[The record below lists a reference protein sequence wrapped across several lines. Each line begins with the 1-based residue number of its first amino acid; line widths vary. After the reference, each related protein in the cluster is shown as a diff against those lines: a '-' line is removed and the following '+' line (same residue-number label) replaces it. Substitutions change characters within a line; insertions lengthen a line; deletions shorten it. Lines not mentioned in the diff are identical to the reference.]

1 LHARRWLTALIILPL
16 LLLVLFKGG
25 HVLFVLLLL
34 VVNGL
39 AQWEFLGM
47 FQPDAD
53 AFRRL
58 KAIILGSVLLLS
70 FCTAQRVTTLCNPS
84 GPLFVLVGILFVL
97 LLFYLIAYSHIPD
110 LSRDLMVNVLAL
122 LYIPLLLGHFVWLRY
137 LSDGQW
143 WVFWLLMV
151 IMAGDTGAFYAGRT
165 WGKTKLYPEV
175 SPGKTWAGVAG
186 GMAAALIV
194 GAAVGRWALPSMS
207 LMGLAMLALLLA
219 VVGLLGDLFE
229 SMLKRQAQVKDAS
242 EILPGHGGMLDR
254 LDSLLFAAP
263 LVVYSLDLRWWFI
276 VPGLRVA
283 QDRATCR
290 SAYDSFSATRDLCE
304 AISLSY

>member
-1 LHARRWLTALIILPL
+1 MHARRWLTALIILPL
-16 LLLVLFKGG
+16 LMVVLFRGG
-25 HVLFVLLLL
+25 HILFVLVLL

-39 AQWEFLGM
+39 AEWEFLGM
-47 FQPDAD
+47 FHPEAD

-84 GPLFVLVGILFVL
+84 GPLFVLVGVLFL
-97 LLFYLIAYSHIPD
+97 LFLFYLIAYSHIAD
-110 LSRDLMVNVLAL
+110 LTRDLMVNVLAL

-143 WVFWLLMV
+143 WVFWLLAV

-175 SPGKTWAGVAG
+175 SPGKTWAGVVG
-186 GMAAALIV
+186 GTAAAMIAGLV
-194 GAAVGRWALPSMS
+194 LGRWALPAIS
-207 LMGLAMLALLLA
+207 LKGLGGLALLLA

-229 SMLKRQAQVKDAS
+229 SMLKRQVQVKDTS
-242 EILPGHGGMLDR
+242 TLLPGHGGMLDR

-263 LVVYSLDLRWWFI
+263 VVVY
-276 VPGLRVA
+276 
-283 QDRATCR
+283 CR
-290 SAYDSFSATRDLCE
+290 LFL
-304 AISLSY
+304 IG

>member
-1 LHARRWLTALIILPL
+1 MHARRWLTALIILPL
-16 LLLVLFKGG
+16 LLLVLLKGG

-34 VVNGL
+34 LVNGL

-47 FQPDAD
+47 FAPDAD
-53 AFRRL
+53 TFRRL

-70 FCTAQRVTTLCNPS
+70 FCTAQRASTLCNPS
-84 GPLFVLVGILFVL
+84 GPLFVLVGILFIL
-97 LLFYLIAYSHIPD
+97 FLFYLIAYSHIAD
-110 LSRDLMVNVLAL
+110 LSRDLMVNILGL
-122 LYIPLLLGHFVWLRY
+122 LYMPLLLGHFVWLRY

-143 WVFWLLMV
+143 WVLWLLLV

-165 WGKTKLYPEV
+165 WGKTKLYPAV
-175 SPGKTWAGVAG
+175 SPGKTWAGVWG
-186 GMAAALIV
+186 GTAAALIV
-194 GAAVGRWALPSMS
+194 GLALGRWALPGVS
-207 LMGLAMLALLLA
+207 LKSLGVLALLLA

-263 LVVYSLDLRWWFI
+263 LVVYVRLFLI
-276 VPGLRVA
+276 G
-283 QDRATCR
+283 
-290 SAYDSFSATRDLCE
+290 
-304 AISLSY
+304 

>member
-1 LHARRWLTALIILPL
+1 MHARRWLTALILLPL

-25 HVLFVLLLL
+25 HLFFILLLL
-34 VVNGL
+34 AINGL

-47 FQPDAD
+47 FQPETDT
-53 AFRRL
+53 FRRL
-58 KAIILGSVLLLS
+58 KAIILGSVLLVS
-70 FCTAQRVTTLCNPS
+70 FCTAQRVTSLCNPS

-97 LLFYLIAYSHIPD
+97 FLFYLIAYSHIPD

-137 LSDGQW
+137 LSDGEW

-151 IMAGDTGAFYAGRT
+151 IMAGDTGAFYVGRT
-165 WGKTKLYPEV
+165 WGKTKLYPAV
-175 SPGKTWAGVAG
+175 SPGKTWAGVWG
-186 GMAAALIV
+186 GMAAALIA
-194 GAAVGRWALPSMS
+194 GLGLGRWALPGVS
-207 LMGLAMLALLLA
+207 LKSLGVLALVLA

-263 LVVYSLDLRWWFI
+263 LVVYFRLFLI
-276 VPGLRVA
+276 G
-283 QDRATCR
+283 
-290 SAYDSFSATRDLCE
+290 
-304 AISLSY
+304 

>member
-16 LLLVLFKGG
+16 LLLVLLKGG

-34 VVNGL
+34 LVNGL

-47 FQPDAD
+47 FAPETDT
-53 AFRRL
+53 FRRL
-58 KAIILGSVLLLS
+58 QAVILGSVLLLS
-70 FCTAQRVTTLCNPS
+70 FCTAQRASSLCNPS
-84 GPLFVLVGILFVL
+84 GPLLVLVGILFL
-97 LLFYLIAYSHIPD
+97 LFLFYLIAYSHIAD
-110 LSRDLMVNVLAL
+110 LSRDLMVNILGL

-143 WVFWLLMV
+143 WLLWLLLV

-165 WGKTKLYPEV
+165 WGKTKLYPAV
-175 SPGKTWAGVAG
+175 SPGKTWAGVWG
-186 GMAAALIV
+186 GTAAALIV
-194 GAAVGRWALPSMS
+194 GLALGRWALPGVS
-207 LMGLAMLALLLA
+207 LKSLGVLALLLA

-229 SMLKRQAQVKDAS
+229 SMLKRQARVKDAS

-263 LVVYSLDLRWWFI
+263 LVVYVRLFL
-276 VPGLRVA
+276 VG
-283 QDRATCR
+283 
-290 SAYDSFSATRDLCE
+290 
-304 AISLSY
+304 

>member
-1 LHARRWLTALIILPL
+1 LHARRWLTALILLPL
-16 LLLVLFKGG
+16 LLAVLLWGG
-25 HVLFVLLLL
+25 HVSFVLLLL

-47 FQPDAD
+47 FGPDAD
-53 AFRRL
+53 PFRRL
-58 KAIILGSVLLLS
+58 KAIILGSVLLMS

-84 GPLFVLVGILFVL
+84 GPLLVLVGILFL
-97 LLFYLIAYSHIPD
+97 LFLFYLIAYSHIAD
-110 LSRDLMVNVLAL
+110 LSRDLMVNVLAI

-143 WVFWLLMV
+143 WVLWLLLV

-165 WGKTKLYPEV
+165 WGKTKLYPAV
-175 SPGKTWAGVAG
+175 SPGKTWAGVVG
-186 GMAAALIV
+186 GTVAAVIV
-194 GAAVGRWALPSMS
+194 GLALGRWALPAMS
-207 LMGLAMLALLLA
+207 LKGLAGLAFVLA

-263 LVVYSLDLRWWFI
+263 LVVYVRLFLL
-276 VPGLRVA
+276 G
-283 QDRATCR
+283 
-290 SAYDSFSATRDLCE
+290 
-304 AISLSY
+304 